1 MILFLRLGLTNA
13 PLLFARESD
22 PALEEMIKRKF
33 SRTGDVQD
41 VIRIV
46 KESGGIE
53 KVCYITN
60 IGYSF
65 LV

>member
-53 KVCYITN
+53 KV
-60 IGYSF
+60 
-65 LV
+65 